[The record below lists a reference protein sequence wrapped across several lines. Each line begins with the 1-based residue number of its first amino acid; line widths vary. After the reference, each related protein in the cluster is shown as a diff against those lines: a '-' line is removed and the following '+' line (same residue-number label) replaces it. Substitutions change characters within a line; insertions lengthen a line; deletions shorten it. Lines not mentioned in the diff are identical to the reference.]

1 MTSAMPHR
9 TIRRREA
16 DRSNRAWLNVAAAV
30 AALASAVAAGATSPA
45 AASAHSSAAPAVN
58 AAVCEQVFALLPMT
72 MPTKDVS
79 LGSVNGSSLNAP
91 LGARDSGGLSR
102 AELWVK
108 KSISV
113 DGSMILQNVNTDAG
127 TFAAATGGN
136 LTGAPAVTKLMKSS
150 DSTQR
155 WTEEGSG
162 SGFRY
167 RASNGLYLTFVSG
180 SSSKPYQMH
189 GNGQGGGQYFKK
201 VLGGCN

>member
-1 MTSAMPHR
+1 MTNPTSHR
-9 TIRRREA
+9 TIKHLGV
-16 DRSNRAWLNVAAAV
+16 DHRSRAWLNLAAAV
-30 AALASAVAAGATSPA
+30 VALVAASGSTSPA
-45 AASAHSSAAPAVN
+45 AASTHPGTASQVN
-58 AAVCEQVFALLPMT
+58 AAVCEPVFALLPSSS
-72 MPTKDVS
+72 PTKDVA
-79 LGSVNGSSLNAP
+79 LGAVNGSSLNAP
-91 LGARDSGGLSR
+91 LGARDSSGLSR

-108 KSISV
+108 KSV
-113 DGSMILQNVNTDAG
+113 AVNGSMILQNVNTDAG

-155 WTEEGSG
+155 WTEEESG

-201 VLGGCN
+201 VVGGCY